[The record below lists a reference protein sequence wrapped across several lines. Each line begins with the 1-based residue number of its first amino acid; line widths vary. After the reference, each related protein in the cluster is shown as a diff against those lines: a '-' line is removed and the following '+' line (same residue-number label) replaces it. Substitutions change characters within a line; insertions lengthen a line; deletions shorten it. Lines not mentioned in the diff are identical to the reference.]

1 MISIDIYPYIFPT
14 KVKKDLKKN
23 RLLLVGI
30 VILFISI
37 SISIY
42 YYAIILLPK
51 SQVVT
56 SGIDKFGVKEIYST
70 KGGGREWFLNM
81 ENPKKDPLFSIT
93 DDIPITK
100 QNDESSWF
108 INNSNTRMNVNTPAG
123 DTPWKNIE
131 MTGYVKTIPKTNE
144 TNSRIVTNNVNTD
157 NNNDESKS
165 IEDIDWRARGGTHNS
180 IDPCK
185 GTALGG
191 GIYLDGKV
199 AWKKEIWH
207 TGGYTDARGTTKVTN
222 SISDRWIGWKTV
234 IYNIDN
240 NSAVKMESYL
250 DDKDNNEWKKVSTI
264 VDNGGWFANSP
275 DNIFYSANCGK
286 PKDYVITNGGPIA
299 TFRADNIAF
308 NFKDFSIREIQPPLK

>member
-1 MISIDIYPYIFPT
+1 MQSTINSISNDDHFDYYENEHLPYYTIELHNKTIDDSIDIYPYIFPT

-100 QNDESSWF
+100 QNDDSSWF
-108 INNSNTRMNVNTPAG
+108 INNSNTRMNVNTP
-123 DTPWKNIE
+123 TW
-131 MTGYVKTIPKTNE
+131 
-144 TNSRIVTNNVNTD
+144 
-157 NNNDESKS
+157 
-165 IEDIDWRARGGTHNS
+165 
-180 IDPCK
+180 
-185 GTALGG
+185 
-191 GIYLDGKV
+191 
-199 AWKKEIWH
+199 
-207 TGGYTDARGTTKVTN
+207 GYTMEEYRD
-222 SISDRWIGWKTV
+222 DRI
-234 IYNIDN
+234 
-240 NSAVKMESYL
+240 
-250 DDKDNNEWKKVSTI
+250 
-264 VDNGGWFANSP
+264 
-275 DNIFYSANCGK
+275 C
-286 PKDYVITNGGPIA
+286 
-299 TFRADNIAF
+299 
-308 NFKDFSIREIQPPLK
+308 

>member
-23 RLLLVGI
+23 RLLLIGI

-37 SISIY
+37 SLSLSY
-42 YYAIILLPK
+42 YVIILLPK
-51 SQVVT
+51 PQVVT
-56 SGIDKFGVKEIYST
+56 SGIDKFGVKEIYPT
-70 KGGGREWFLNM
+70 KDGGREWFLNM

-93 DDIPITK
+93 DDIPIIK
-100 QNDESSWF
+100 PSNDNSWF
-108 INNSNTRMNVNTPAG
+108 INNSNTRMNVNTPSG
-123 DTPWKNIE
+123 DIPWKNIE
-131 MTGYVKTIPKTNE
+131 MTGYVKAIPIINE
-144 TNSRIVTNNVNTD
+144 TNSLIVSNNVNTD
-157 NNNDESKS
+157 NNNDESKT
-165 IEDIDWRARGGTHNS
+165 IEDIDWRARGGVHNS
-180 IDPCK
+180 DVPCQ

-222 SISDRWIGWKTV
+222 SISDRWIGWKIV

-250 DDKDNNEWKKVSTI
+250 DDKDNNEWKKVASI
-264 VDNGGWFANSP
+264 VDNGGWYANSP
-275 DNIFYSANCGK
+275 NKVFYSVNCGK
-286 PKDYVITNGGPIA
+286 PKDYIITNAGPIA

-308 NFKDFSIREIQPPLK
+308 NFKDFSIREIQSPLK